1 VGAAGGVLLVGVGV
15 LAIIMLGA
23 KMASGSTGASGAG
36 TSPAPG
42 SGASTGASSSRS
54 GTVVGLV
61 TWADINT
68 IGAAH
73 GWTQAQINDWASV
86 IKSESNGTLTD
97 TNPSSG
103 AYGIAQFINGSGEYA
118 QYGGDAHTLT
128 GQLTAMANYIAQR
141 YHDPSAAWT
150 FHQANNW
157 Y

>member
-23 KMASGSTGASGAG
+23 KMASGSTGQSSSSTGTGAG
-36 TSPAPG
+36 
-42 SGASTGASSSRS
+42 GASSPTLPS
-54 GTVVGLV
+54 GGKTVVGLV
-61 TWADINT
+61 TWADINL

-73 GWTQAQINDWASV
+73 GWTQAQISDWASV

-103 AYGIAQFINGSGEYA
+103 AYGIAQFINGPGEYA
-118 QYGGDAHTLT
+118 QYGGDSHTLT

-141 YHDPSAAWT
+141 YGNPSAAWS
-150 FHQANNW
+150 FHVAHNW

>member
-23 KMASGSTGASGAG
+23 RMASGSTGAS
-36 TSPAPG
+36 
-42 SGASTGASSSRS
+42 STGASSTGTGTSTGTS
-54 GTVVGLV
+54 AGGAGTVVGLV
-61 TWADINT
+61 TWADLSA

-73 GWTQAQINDWASV
+73 GWTRAQINDWASV

-118 QYGGDAHTLT
+118 RYGGDAHTLT